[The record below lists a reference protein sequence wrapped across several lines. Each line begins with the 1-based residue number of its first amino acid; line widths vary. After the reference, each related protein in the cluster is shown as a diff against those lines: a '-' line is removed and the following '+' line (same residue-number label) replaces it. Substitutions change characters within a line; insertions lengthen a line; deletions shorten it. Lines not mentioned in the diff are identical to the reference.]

1 MLKKS
6 LIYVGN
12 AIVIVAATAAGHV
25 IGSKIKEKI
34 DKRYAE
40 KCAREEEQ

>member
-1 MLKKS
+1 MLKKA

-12 AIVIVAATAAGHV
+12 AIVIVAATATGHV
-25 IGSKIKEKI
+25 IGSKIKERI
-34 DKRYAE
+34 DKKYAE